1 MKPFKGQFQNLKKSQ
16 AVYDVPQ
23 WLTCLSICLK
33 VILGMYSSFGVL
45 TNLEVKRT
53 YFDQVYILIL
63 QNPEYIEG
71 GAGVM

>member
-1 MKPFKGQFQNLKKSQ
+1 M
-16 AVYDVPQ
+16 YDVPQ

-63 QNPEYIEG
+63 QNTLREEP
-71 GAGVM
+71 V

>member
-1 MKPFKGQFQNLKKSQ
+1 MMYRNGWHVYQFILE
-16 AVYDVPQ
+16 
-23 WLTCLSICLK
+23 

-63 QNPEYIEG
+63 QNTLWEEP
-71 GAGVM
+71 V

>member
-1 MKPFKGQFQNLKKSQ
+1 MMYRNGWH
-16 AVYDVPQ
+16 VYKV
-23 WLTCLSICLK
+23 LK

-53 YFDQVYILIL
+53 YFDQIYIPDP
-63 QNPEYIEG
+63 PEYIEG

>member
-1 MKPFKGQFQNLKKSQ
+1 MMYRNGWHVYQFVLE
-16 AVYDVPQ
+16 
-23 WLTCLSICLK
+23 

-63 QNPEYIEG
+63 RNPEYIEG